1 MDLEIGEEHLRLATT
16 PSCQYWTLE
25 RLERL
30 ERVHSFEEAAE
41 LALEIIREMPAP
53 RCQVCGPI
61 STGGLGS
68 IAANSVAFRFAVDLL
83 RAQGENPFD
92 QMPFEG
98 VFVRLVKEWQA
109 AGGTG
114 YCMPILEVFYRR
126 IFESGLIGKMIFLPG
141 WESSYGAKWERDHGL
156 KAGLEI
162 VDMADEAWQEVLRE
176 MSNLA

>member
-1 MDLEIGEEHLRLATT
+1 MDLEISEQHLRLATA
-16 PSCQYWTLE
+16 PSCKYWTLE

-30 ERVHSFEEAAE
+30 AVIGSFEEAAD

-83 RAQGENPFD
+83 RARGENPFD

-98 VFVRLVKEWQA
+98 LFVRLVKEWQA

-114 YCMPILEVFYRR
+114 YCLPILEVFYRR
-126 IFESGLIGKMIFLPG
+126 VFESGLITKMIFLPG
-141 WESSYGAKWERDHGL
+141 WESSFGARWERHHSWQ
-156 KAGLEI
+156 AGLETF
-162 VDMADEAWQEVLRE
+162 DLTDDAWQEVLRQLR
-176 MSNLA
+176 NLT